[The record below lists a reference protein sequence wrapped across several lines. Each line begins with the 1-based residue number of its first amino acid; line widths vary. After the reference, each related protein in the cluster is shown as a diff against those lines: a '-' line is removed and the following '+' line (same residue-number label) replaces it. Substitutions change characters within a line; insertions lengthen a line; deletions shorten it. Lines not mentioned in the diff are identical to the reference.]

1 VRGGLLDASRAVAV
15 VGSRAALP
23 EALTFA
29 RDLGSAL
36 ARAGAVVVS
45 GGAVG
50 VDAHA
55 HEGALDANGRT
66 WAIAGTGQDHC
77 YPPEHAALFDRIG
90 KGPGAMVWPFEAH
103 YGHRSGFLA
112 RNRVLVAL
120 ADAVVVVQAGIP
132 SGALHAAAWARKL
145 DKPLWVVPAAP
156 WMKEFAGSRLLLE
169 KGARSLT
176 SLDGLFGSIGLASA
190 QGQQQPRAKPASV
203 SLSIEESTVLAAIS
217 STPLHLDQISD
228 RAHLSAQVTGVA
240 LLTLA
245 LENVVVE
252 GPPGFYTRRDVG

>member
-1 VRGGLLDASRAVAV
+1 VAV

-169 KGARSLT
+169 KGAGSSVRS
-176 SLDGLFGSIGLASA
+176 G
-190 QGQQQPRAKPASV
+190 
-203 SLSIEESTVLAAIS
+203 
-217 STPLHLDQISD
+217 
-228 RAHLSAQVTGVA
+228 
-240 LLTLA
+240 
-245 LENVVVE
+245 
-252 GPPGFYTRRDVG
+252 